1 MRFVLAIVSFV
12 LALVLMGWG
21 VAQQTI
27 FASPDEVAATGETT
41 GDAPVTVIDSSALNA
56 FDGTQTLSVRG
67 DDAVFAAYGR
77 TNDVISWIGDTE
89 YNLVTYDVESG
100 ELVSEVIPGEAT
112 EVPDPVGSD
121 LWLAEIAEENSLR
134 LKLNA
139 PDGVSVIIASDGVL
153 PAPSTLSLTWPLD
166 NSTPWAVPIIIAG
179 AAVLL
184 LGLVFLLW
192 AIYHV
197 RSSRGPRRKQ
207 PKLPRQPRYKPGR
220 GGRPAPKAAK
230 TGTAIAPISGGRR
243 SARPFI
249 AVPVV
254 LVGALALSGCTG
266 ELFPAAGPSAPV
278 PGPSS
283 TADAV
288 EITPPAVT
296 ANQIDR
302 IVSDVIDV
310 AAEADTAMDATLL
323 ATRFDGP
330 ALLLRTTDY
339 TVRKNDPSLTPLVP
353 AIPDGQVEVVLPQ
366 QTDTWPRTVFAIIKV
381 EDDETI
387 APVALMLTQL
397 DPRAD
402 YKVTYAITLE
412 PSARI
417 PDLAPA
423 SVGAPGLDPENGLLR
438 LAPSA
443 LAASYGEILAK
454 AEEASAYL
462 DFEAE
467 GDSLRTSLKDA
478 KAAEAGQL
486 AATATITFTQAEGQG
501 VPIALATND
510 AGAIVAVDLY
520 DVTTVTPV
528 EAGAAVNPSGR
539 VKALTGLAISTKGVT
554 ASYDA
559 QLLFYVPAAGSD
571 EKIVLLGYSYGLVTA
586 SEVG

>member
-1 MRFVLAIVSFV
+1 VRFVLAIVSFV
-12 LALVLMGWG
+12 LALGLMGWG
-21 VAQQTI
+21 VAQQTV

-41 GDAPVTVIDSSALNA
+41 GDAPVTVIASSALNA
-56 FDGTQTLSVRG
+56 FDGTQTLAVNG

-89 YNLVTYDVESG
+89 YNLVTYDAESG
-100 ELVSEVIPGEAT
+100 ELVSEVVPGEAS
-112 EVPDPVGSD
+112 EVPDPAGSD
-121 LWLAEIAEENSLR
+121 LWLAEIADEDSLR

-139 PDGVSVIIASDGVL
+139 PDGVSVIITSDGVL
-153 PAPSTLSLTWPLD
+153 PAPSNLSLTWPLD
-166 NSTPWAVPIIIAG
+166 NSTPWAVPVIIAG

-220 GGRPAPKAAK
+220 GGRPASKVAK
-230 TGTAIAPISGGRR
+230 PGNAVAPVGGGRR
-243 SARPFI
+243 SSRPLI

-254 LVGALALSGCTG
+254 LIGALALSGCTSA
-266 ELFPAAGPSAPV
+266 LFPEAGPPAPV
-278 PGPSS
+278 PSS
-283 TADAV
+283 TAEAV

-296 ANQIDR
+296 ANQVDR

-310 AAEADTAMDATLL
+310 ATEADTAMDATLL

-330 ALLLRTTDY
+330 ALALRTTDY
-339 TVRKNDPSLTPLVP
+339 TVRKNDPSLSPLVP
-353 AIPDGQVEVVLPQ
+353 VIPDGQVEVVLPQ

-387 APVALMLTQL
+387 APVALMLTQE

-443 LAASYGEILAK
+443 LAANYGEILAK

-478 KAAEAGQL
+478 KAAEAAQL
-486 AATATITFTQAEGQG
+486 ASTASITFTQAEGQG
-501 VPIALATND
+501 IPIALATND

>member
-1 MRFVLAIVSFV
+1 VRFVLAIVSFV
-12 LALVLMGWG
+12 LAIVLMGWG
-21 VAQQTI
+21 VAQQTV
-27 FASPDEVAATGETT
+27 FASPDEVAATGETS

-56 FDGTQTLSVRG
+56 FDGTQTLAVSG
-67 DDAVFAAYGR
+67 SDAVFAAYGR

-89 YNLVTYDVESG
+89 YNFVTYDAETG
-100 ELVSEVIPGEAT
+100 ELVSEVIAGESA
-112 EVPDPVGSD
+112 EVPDPAGSD

-139 PDGVSVIIASDGVL
+139 PDGVSVIVAADGVL
-153 PAPSTLSLTWPLD
+153 PAPSTLSITWPLD
-166 NSTPWAVPIIIAG
+166 NSTPWALPLIIAG
-179 AAVLL
+179 AAVLM
-184 LGLVFLLW
+184 LGLAFLLW

-207 PKLPRQPRYKPGR
+207 PKLPRAPKYKPGR
-220 GGRPAPKAAK
+220 RPARAGKP
-230 TGTAIAPISGGRR
+230 GTAVAPVSGGRR
-243 SARPFI
+243 TARPFI

-283 TADAV
+283 TAEA
-288 EITPPAVT
+288 EQITPPAVT

-302 IVSDVIDV
+302 IVADVIDV
-310 AAEADTAMDATLL
+310 ATEADAAKDATLL

-339 TVRKNDPSLTPLVP
+339 TVRTNDPSLTPLVP
-353 AIPDGQVEVVLPQ
+353 VIPDGQVKVVLPQ
-366 QTDTWPRTVFAIIKV
+366 QTETWPRTVFAIIKV
-381 EDDETI
+381 DEDETI
-387 APVALMLTQL
+387 APVALMLTQE
-397 DPRAD
+397 DPRAS

-423 SVGAPGLDPENGLLR
+423 SVGAPGLAPDFGGLK

-443 LAASYGEILAK
+443 LSAAYGEILAK
-454 AEEASAYL
+454 AEESSAFL

-478 KAAEAGQL
+478 KAAEVGQL
-486 AATATITFTQAEGQG
+486 ATTASITFTQAEGQG
-501 VPIALATND
+501 VPISLATND

-520 DVTTVTPV
+520 DVTTVTPI
-528 EAGAAVNPSGR
+528 EAGAAINPSGR

-559 QLLFYVPAAGSD
+559 QLLFYVPAVGSD
-571 EKIVLLGYSYGLVTA
+571 QKIVLLGYSYGLVTA